1 MREAAFAGLF
11 IVLSVFLRVLTF
23 HFMQL
28 QLSSFGMKMRI
39 ACCSLVYRKL
49 LMLKSTTV
57 QKITLGQIVNLL
69 SNDAERFDKVFA
81 YLHFSWI
88 SPLKMIVV
96 GWYLVVTYGYNSIGG
111 MVVPVLCILINSENY
126 G

>member
-1 MREAAFAGLF
+1 MKEAAFAGLF

-23 HFMQL
+23 NYMLL

-49 LMLKSTTV
+49 LKLKTSTV

-69 SNDAERFDKVFA
+69 SNDAERFDKVFPF
-81 YLHFSWI
+81 LHLTWI
-88 SPLKMIVV
+88 SPVKIIVV
-96 GWYLVVTYGYNSIGG
+96 GRYLVMTYGYYAIGG
-111 MVVPVLCILINSENY
+111 MVVPVLCILLNSGYY